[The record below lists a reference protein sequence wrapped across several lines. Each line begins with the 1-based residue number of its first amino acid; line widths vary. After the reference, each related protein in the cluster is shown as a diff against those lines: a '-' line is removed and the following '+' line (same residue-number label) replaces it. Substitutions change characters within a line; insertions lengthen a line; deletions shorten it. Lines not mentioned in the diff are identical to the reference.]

1 MIYEESIVFT
11 VFMVASLVAD
21 AQVDFMGIPV
31 EGSVSAMKSQ
41 LRKKGFRRA
50 PSIYDDNDMVGKFF
64 NRDVVISIAKNE
76 NNNEIYGIGV
86 FFMSDI
92 KNYEGY
98 DKSGTIRLFNELVF
112 EFEEKDN
119 YENIIYALNKTLP
132 KTHYEMIDY
141 NTNLWYNIKVEGVD
155 YHAYYRQLPTNKF
168 NSVHFS
174 ILPDNSNYDKYKI
187 LLFYE
192 NLKNKTFGDEDL

>member
-1 MIYEESIVFT
+1 MKKVLFLLF
-11 VFMVASLVAD
+11 FMVASLVVD

-31 EGSVSAMKSQ
+31 EGSVSSMKSQ

-50 PSIYDDNDMVGKFF
+50 PSIYGDNEMVGKFF
-64 NRDVVISIAKNE
+64 NRNVVISIAKNE
-76 NNNEIYGIGV
+76 NNNEVYGIGV

-92 KNYEGY
+92 KNFEGY
-98 DKSGTIRLFNELVF
+98 TKSGAIRLFNELVF

-119 YENIIYALNKTLP
+119 YENVIYALIKTLP

-141 NTNLWYNIKVEGVD
+141 NINLWHNIKVEGVD
-155 YHAYYRQLPTNKF
+155 YHAYYRQLPTDRI
-168 NSVHFS
+168 NSVHFC

-192 NLKNKTFGDEDL
+192 NLKNKTYGDEDL